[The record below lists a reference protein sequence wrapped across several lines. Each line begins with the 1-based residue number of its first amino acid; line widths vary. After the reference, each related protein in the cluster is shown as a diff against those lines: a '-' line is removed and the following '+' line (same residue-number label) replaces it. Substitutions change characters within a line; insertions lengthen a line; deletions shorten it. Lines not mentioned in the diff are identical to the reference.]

1 MFINYKT
8 ILKYIFFCHRM
19 PERSFFF
26 RGHQLP
32 ICARCTGILIGYVIG
47 ILYLIFYN
55 KLGYIFE
62 LLLMVPLLI
71 DGIGQYRGYFVS
83 TNIRRLITGILGGIS
98 LICLLRI
105 IIVLWL
111 KSLQWAHDYILSLLR

>member
-1 MFINYKT
+1 MFNYKT
-8 ILKYIFFCHRM
+8 ILRYMFFCHRM

-26 RGHQLP
+26 KGHQFP
-32 ICARCTGILIGYVIG
+32 ICARCTGILIGYIIG

-55 KLGYIFE
+55 KLSYIFE

-83 TNIRRLITGILGGIS
+83 TNTRRLITGILGGIS
-98 LICLLRI
+98 FICLLRMI
-105 IIVLWL
+105 IILWF
-111 KSLQWAHDYILSLLR
+111 KSAHWAKDYILSLLH

>member
-1 MFINYKT
+1 MFNFKI
-8 ILKYIFFCHRM
+8 ISKYMFFCHRM

-26 RGHQLP
+26 RGHQFP
-32 ICARCTGILIGYVIG
+32 ICARCTGVLIGYIIG
-47 ILYLIFYN
+47 IFYLIFYN
-55 KLGYIFE
+55 KLGYTFE
-62 LLLMVPLLI
+62 LLLMIPLLI

-98 LICLLRI
+98 FICLLRV

-111 KSLQWAHDYILSLLR
+111 RSLQWAQDYILNLLR